1 MVAQFQLQLFGSP
14 QLVRGRALVR
24 FRTKKHLAVLLY
36 LHFEGRARAIS
47 RDRLVDL
54 LWPDVPADKG
64 RHSLSQALLA
74 IRSRLGTDAVT
85 GREQDVQL
93 LAELPSELSAL
104 RQGQLATVRVGEPLL
119 GLDECAPA
127 ASDGWSAVRDLG
139 CWLNHL
145 RSASGSSGRAHSS
158 PGKSSWD
165 NWKRSG
171 VAWAAPLTRRA

>member
-14 QLVRGRALVR
+14 QLIRGRSLVR

-74 IRSRLGTDAVT
+74 IRSRLGTDAVP
-85 GREQDVQL
+85 GGEQDVQL
-93 LAELPSELSAL
+93 LAGLRSALSAL
-104 RQGQLATVRVGEPLL
+104 RKGQVATVGVAEPFRGSNEGPAADSVH
-119 GLDECAPA
+119 GLDA
-127 ASDGWSAVRDLG
+127 LG
-139 CWLNHL
+139 
-145 RSASGSSGRAHSS
+145 AG
-158 PGKSSWD
+158 
-165 NWKRSG
+165 
-171 VAWAAPLTRRA
+171 

>member
-14 QLVRGRALVR
+14 QLVRGRSLVR

-74 IRSRLGTDAVT
+74 IRSRLGTDALT

-93 LAELPSELSAL
+93 LAELPSDLSAL
-104 RQGQLATVRVGEPLL
+104 RQGQEI
-119 GLDECAPA
+119 
-127 ASDGWSAVRDLG
+127 
-139 CWLNHL
+139 
-145 RSASGSSGRAHSS
+145 GRASC
-158 PGKSSWD
+158 
-165 NWKRSG
+165 RER
-171 VAWAAPLTRRA
+171 V

>member
-93 LAELPSELSAL
+93 LAELPSDLSAL
-104 RQGQLATVRVGEPLL
+104 LPPKPEPTNFVMTRTF
-119 GLDECAPA
+119 
-127 ASDGWSAVRDLG
+127 SF
-139 CWLNHL
+139 
-145 RSASGSSGRAHSS
+145 
-158 PGKSSWD
+158 GKSNICASTLR
-165 NWKRSG
+165 K
-171 VAWAAPLTRRA
+171 